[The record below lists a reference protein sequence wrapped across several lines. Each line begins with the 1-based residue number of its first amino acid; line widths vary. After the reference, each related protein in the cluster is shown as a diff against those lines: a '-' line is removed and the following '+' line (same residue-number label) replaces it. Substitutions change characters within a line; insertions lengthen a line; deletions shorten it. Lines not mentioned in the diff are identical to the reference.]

1 MVPTIHEDHN
11 AKSQSLVSIIE
22 SGRRHITCYW
32 PTKLHEY
39 TLSLLW
45 CLHCQ
50 WYDKRVSSMTLL
62 IAAISL
68 LQPRNLTVS
77 HAFARVRRAR
87 CFYPVRRCLNS
98 RFSCFQFPFRF
109 RNRCRPC
116 QGVYRI
122 SMCSDSL
129 TLTIDMRIINYIF
142 IYLGTWACSCLGV
155 VIGTRHGQRS
165 GQASTIRCPS
175 YRPRTARICFGMIC
189 VGEGIYNF
197 TNSWWNWSQIL
208 QLDTT

>member
-1 MVPTIHEDHN
+1 M
-11 AKSQSLVSIIE
+11 
-22 SGRRHITCYW
+22 
-32 PTKLHEY
+32 
-39 TLSLLW
+39 LL
-45 CLHCQ
+45 
-50 WYDKRVSSMTLL
+50 
-62 IAAISL
+62 
-68 LQPRNLTVS
+68 
-77 HAFARVRRAR
+77 
-87 CFYPVRRCLNS
+87 PVRRCLNS
-98 RFSCFQFPFRF
+98 RFSCFQFPFCF

-189 VGEGIYNF
+189 VGEGIWYNF

-208 QLDTT
+208 TSIGLDNALVFETSSRGSLRGVFDVKYFDYFGGRSRMAEM